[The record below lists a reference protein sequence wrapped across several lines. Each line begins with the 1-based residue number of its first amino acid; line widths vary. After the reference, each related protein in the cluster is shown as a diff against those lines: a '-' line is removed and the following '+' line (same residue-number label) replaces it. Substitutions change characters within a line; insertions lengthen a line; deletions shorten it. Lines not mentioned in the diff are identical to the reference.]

1 MNLFIKYPVILF
13 IAQSF
18 ISFSPIAQTS
28 NPTSASAAA
37 FYLEGNMMEANM
49 QYGALLSVEPE
60 NIDYQYYYAVTC
72 TADSALRMEGINRL
86 KALEGLGSYGG
97 ERLFFLALA
106 YHHLSDYTRAIKVFK
121 RAEQSAVRKS
131 VWLSEVKLR
140 LAQCEAALAN
150 QTSLTS
156 FTRHSSVTVSLE
168 DFFRSIPTND
178 SPYRMILLP
187 TELRTKY
194 DKKRGWVSPV
204 AFDAEADLMYF
215 SSYGK
220 KGETGLDIYSAKILK
235 DGSLALP
242 ERLPESVNSLSDEI
256 NPFFHAGSSTL
267 IFASNRQSSLGGYD
281 IFSSGLNSSSGSY
294 LDCTAFQ
301 SGINSPLN
309 EFAYYPLDYLGKGW
323 LVSDKAGYFSEPILS
338 EIEFDIDVQIEPK
351 VEAEVEIESE
361 AEVESVAEAE
371 VESVA
376 EAEVESVVEA
386 EVESVAEVEKVAEVV
401 EPIEIIIPVEP
412 DKQETQQQPNLELSS
427 SLSIQ
432 IGVFS
437 NEPDVNLLLF
447 DFNLFTLIL
456 PNGLYKVFA
465 GPYENEAERAKYKQ
479 KLIEA
484 GFTDVFNVVAKP

>member
-1 MNLFIKYPVILF
+1 MNFFIKYPIILL

-18 ISFSPIAQTS
+18 ISYSSVAQTS
-28 NPTSASAAA
+28 NPTSISAAA
-37 FYLEGNMMEANM
+37 FYLKGNMMEANM

-72 TADSALRMEGINRL
+72 TADSALRMEGIDRL
-86 KALEGLGSYGG
+86 KALEGLGSFGG

-106 YHHLSDYTRAIKVFK
+106 YHHLSEYTRAIKVFK

-194 DKKRGWVSPV
+194 DKKLGWVSPV

-220 KGETGLDIYSAKILK
+220 KGETGLDIYSAKILS
-235 DGSLALP
+235 DGSLDVP
-242 ERLPESVNSLSDEI
+242 VRLPESVNSLSDEI
-256 NPFFHAGSSTL
+256 NPFFHAASSTL

-281 IFSSGLNSSSGSY
+281 IFSSELSSSSGSY
-294 LDCTAFQ
+294 LDCSAFQ

-309 EFAYYPLDYLGKGW
+309 EFAYYPLSELGRGW
-323 LVSDKAGYFSEPILS
+323 LVSDKSGYFSETVLS
-338 EIEFDIDVQIEPK
+338 EIELDIQIETQD
-351 VEAEVEIESE
+351 EAED
-361 AEVESVAEAE
+361 
-371 VESVA
+371 
-376 EAEVESVVEA
+376 
-386 EVESVAEVEKVAEVV
+386 EVESVAEVEVELVVEVEVVVDDFAEVV

-412 DKQETQQQPNLELSS
+412 EKQQTQQHPNLELSS

-437 NEPDVNLLLF
+437 NEPDVSLLPF
-447 DFNLFTLIL
+447 GFNLFTLIL

-465 GPYENEAERAKYKQ
+465 GPYENEDERAEVKQ

>member
-1 MNLFIKYPVILF
+1 MNFFIKYPIILL

-18 ISFSPIAQTS
+18 ISYSSVAQTS
-28 NPTSASAAA
+28 NSTSISAAA
-37 FYLEGNMMEANM
+37 FYLKGNMMEANM

-72 TADSALRMEGINRL
+72 TADSALRMEGIDRL
-86 KALEGLGSYGG
+86 KALEGLGSFGG

-106 YHHLSDYTRAIKVFK
+106 YHHLSEYTRAIKVFK

-194 DKKRGWVSPV
+194 DKKLGWVSPV

-220 KGETGLDIYSAKILK
+220 KGETGLDIYSAKILS
-235 DGSLALP
+235 DGSLDVP
-242 ERLPESVNSLSDEI
+242 VRLPESVNSLSDEI
-256 NPFFHAGSSTL
+256 NPFFHAASSTL

-281 IFSSGLNSSSGSY
+281 IFSSELSSSSGSY
-294 LDCTAFQ
+294 LDCSAFQ

-309 EFAYYPLDYLGKGW
+309 EFAYYPLSELGRGW
-323 LVSDKAGYFSEPILS
+323 LVSDKSGYFSETVLS
-338 EIEFDIDVQIEPK
+338 EIELDIQIETQD
-351 VEAEVEIESE
+351 EAED
-361 AEVESVAEAE
+361 
-371 VESVA
+371 
-376 EAEVESVVEA
+376 
-386 EVESVAEVEKVAEVV
+386 EVESVAEVEVELVVEVEVVVDDFAEVV

-412 DKQETQQQPNLELSS
+412 EKQQTQQHPNLELSS

-437 NEPDVNLLLF
+437 NEPDVSLLPF
-447 DFNLFTLIL
+447 GFNLFTLIL

-465 GPYENEAERAKYKQ
+465 GPYENEDERAEVKQ